1 MEWASVPRSRLACG
15 WQVTYPHPD
24 PEHRIP
30 MPKYTPSA
38 VLKSP
43 DAQRDPLPPG
53 RYPVKVAEVETTT
66 TKAGDPRLKIIFAV
80 EGHTEHTGAKV
91 WDGFNLPSEGKPMK
105 QVAVINLANL
115 LAAVGDDDEFDTD
128 SPDFAADLISRLTD
142 QHLCIE
148 VDHRTAP
155 DGKTWV
161 QVARD
166 GYHKAEKSAAV
177 AVSTHAVAK
186 PKPVKA
192 VPASPGWDEDIP
204 F

>member
-1 MEWASVPRSRLACG
+1 
-15 WQVTYPHPD
+15 
-24 PEHRIP
+24 

-43 DAQRDPLPPG
+43 DAQREPLPVG
-53 RYPVKVAEVETTT
+53 TYPVKIAEVETTT

-80 EGHTEHTGAKV
+80 EGATEYNGAKV
-91 WDGFNLPSEGKPMK
+91 WDGFNLPTEGKPMK
-105 QVAVINLANL
+105 QVAVVNLANL

-128 SPDFAADLISRLTD
+128 SPDFAADMISRLTD
-142 QHLCIE
+142 QHLRID
-148 VDHRTAP
+148 VDHRTGA
-155 DGKTWV
+155 DGKVWT

-166 GYHKAEKSAAV
+166 GYHKAEKPDV
-177 AVSTHAVAK
+177 ASKTTVAK

-192 VPASPGWDEDIP
+192 SAKDAGWDEDIP